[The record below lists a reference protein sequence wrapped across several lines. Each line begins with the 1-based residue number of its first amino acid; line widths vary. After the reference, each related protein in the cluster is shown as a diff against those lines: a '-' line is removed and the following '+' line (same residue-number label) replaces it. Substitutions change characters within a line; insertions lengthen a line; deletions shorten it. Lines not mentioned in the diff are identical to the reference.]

1 MTWKPWLMVLC
12 GGLLLVTPLLARAD
26 PGSPGGAS
34 SSPWDKPEE
43 KQASPQQVQAEYEKG
58 YGYLKAE
65 DYKKAICDLED
76 KGHARIS
83 VTNWFKRRDPTY
95 VGINAVI
102 DLRVV
107 GFAPALRLQA
117 MERFLPVL
125 WLGFWMNAVTGAI
138 LLVADAKKLTAN
150 LDFYVKMAFI
160 GLALINLRMLRTQVF
175 SRPPGGDAP
184 PPMKAKV
191 LAVSSMIF
199 WLGAITAGRLL
210 AYVGGG
216 GGK

>member
-1 MTWKPWLMVLC
+1 MD
-12 GGLLLVTPLLARAD
+12 LLLRMEQSGFSQWVRESESLFALPGILLIHTI
-26 PGSPGGAS
+26 GMGLVVS
-34 SSPWDKPEE
+34 
-43 KQASPQQVQAEYEKG
+43 
-58 YGYLKAE
+58 
-65 DYKKAICDLED
+65 
-76 KGHARIS
+76 
-83 VTNWFKRRDPTY
+83 
-95 VGINAVI
+95 INAVI

-107 GFAPALRLQA
+107 GFAPALRFQA

-175 SRPPGGDAP
+175 SRPPDGDAP

>member
-1 MTWKPWLMVLC
+1 MD
-12 GGLLLVTPLLARAD
+12 LLLRMEQSGFSKWVRESESLFALPGILLIHTI
-26 PGSPGGAS
+26 GMGL
-34 SSPWDKPEE
+34 
-43 KQASPQQVQAEYEKG
+43 V
-58 YGYLKAE
+58 
-65 DYKKAICDLED
+65 
-76 KGHARIS
+76 
-83 VTNWFKRRDPTY
+83 

-175 SRPPGGDAP
+175 SRPPDGDAP

>member
-1 MTWKPWLMVLC
+1 MD
-12 GGLLLVTPLLARAD
+12 LLLRMEQSGFSKWVRESESLFALPGILLIHTI
-26 PGSPGGAS
+26 GMGL
-34 SSPWDKPEE
+34 
-43 KQASPQQVQAEYEKG
+43 V
-58 YGYLKAE
+58 
-65 DYKKAICDLED
+65 
-76 KGHARIS
+76 
-83 VTNWFKRRDPTY
+83 

-175 SRPPGGDAP
+175 SRPPDGDAP
-184 PPMKAKV
+184 PPTKAKV